1 MLNYKIMSTKK
12 KGGRKKNAAYTKS
25 PRTIYKVGLHTIQ
38 VVIRKKAAKKRK
50 KKAA

>member
-25 PRTIYKVGLHTIQ
+25 PRTIYKDGKHTIQ
-38 VVIRKKAAKKRK
+38 VVIKKKVVTKRK
-50 KKAA
+50 KK